1 MTLTRDTHMPAKALS
16 AISMQPCWTTFL
28 GALSTALNAGGT
40 RCSLAELAGRTGFAF
55 RLNVRD
61 DVDSSGPTTYPHAE
75 VTRRALDQMGWDFD
89 YFAAAPGD
97 NTFGRRQAK
106 AIAAIEESIG
116 RGIPAVAWGISL
128 AEYGL
133 IAGFDSDERAFEVS
147 TVLGAQADA
156 AGLPYGEL
164 GLGAGK
170 LLDVVVLRDR
180 VTVNDRKVA
189 LDSLKI
195 AVGHAL
201 GAEPHYAGYAN
212 GLAGYALWMEAL
224 RDGRAHLFGTA
235 YNVQLYGEARRLAR
249 EYLAGL
255 AGDKAL
261 DKPSRAGEAAEDYR
275 RVADNFASLEEL
287 FPFRPDLPRDE
298 KAGADAAKEAVE
310 LLERALFWERSA
322 VNKLEQALK
331 DNITR

>member
-1 MTLTRDTHMPAKALS
+1 MPAKALS

-28 GALSTALNAGGT
+28 GALVPALSAGGT
-40 RCSLAELAGRTGFAF
+40 RCSLAEVAGRTGFAF
-55 RLNVRD
+55 RLNVRED
-61 DVDSSGPTTYPHAE
+61 IDASGPSTYPRAE

-97 NTFGRRQAK
+97 NAFARRQAR

-116 RGIPAVAWGISL
+116 RGIPAVVWGISL

-133 IAGFDSDERAFEVS
+133 VTGFDSDERSFAVS
-147 TVLGAQADA
+147 TVLGAAKDA
-156 AGLPYGEL
+156 AGLAYSEL
-164 GLGAGK
+164 GTGRGLE
-170 LLDVVVLRDR
+170 VVTLRER
-180 VTVNDRKVA
+180 VKVDERKAA
-189 LDSLKI
+189 LDSLKV

-201 GAEPHYAGYAN
+201 GAEPHYAGYAS

-224 RDGRAHLFGTA
+224 RDGRAQLFGTA
-235 YNVQLYGEARRLAR
+235 YNVQLYGEARRFAR

-255 AGDKAL
+255 AGGKAL
-261 DKPSRAGEAAEDYR
+261 PKPSRAGEAAEDYR

-322 VNKLEQALK
+322 VGKLEQALK